1 MRHMHEHIHH
11 SGPHHACGNRSR
23 HDERRGPGRHPDAHR
38 FGGRGGGPRARR
50 GDVRLAILFLL
61 AEAPANGY
69 SLIGQIAARTD
80 DRWRPSP
87 GSIYPVLQ
95 HFAEEGLITRES
107 DDQGNFSITETGR
120 AHLAEHQEQAD
131 RVWDNG
137 REDTV
142 SQEHLRESLH
152 KLMGASREIGVSG
165 SDEQRTKATEMI
177 DNLRRAL
184 YGILSE

>member
-1 MRHMHEHIHH
+1 M
-11 SGPHHACGNRSR
+11 
-23 HDERRGPGRHPDAHR
+23 DGPG
-38 FGGRGGGPRARR
+38 FGGHRGGPRARR
-50 GDVRLAILFLL
+50 GDVRLAILLLL

-69 SLIGQIAARTD
+69 SLISQIAARTD

-95 HFAEEGLITRES
+95 HLTEEGLAEREGG
-107 DDQGNFSITETGR
+107 DQGTLTITEAGR

-137 REDTV
+137 RESTV
-142 SQEHLRESLH
+142 SGEQLRESLH
-152 KLMGASREIGVSG
+152 KLMGASREIGISG
-165 SDEQRTKATEMI
+165 SDEQRTRATELI

-184 YGILSE
+184 YGILAE